1 MAFLTRYDKG
11 KSTVYPSQTVFH
23 NVCSGHTVLFLC
35 LCDLVS
41 KERHKATTRNGV
53 PQGVGRPQHI
63 PTQNDTVVMF
73 VRGHRTFIA
82 IV

>member
-1 MAFLTRYDKG
+1 M
-11 KSTVYPSQTVFH
+11 
-23 NVCSGHTVLFLC
+23 LFLC
-35 LCDLVS
+35 LYDLVS

>member
-1 MAFLTRYDKG
+1 MFVRGTPCSFY
-11 KSTVYPSQTVFH
+11 
-23 NVCSGHTVLFLC
+23 VCVIR
-35 LCDLVS
+35 VV

-53 PQGVGRPQHI
+53 PQGIGRPQHI

-73 VRGHRTFIA
+73 VQGYHTFIA

>member
-1 MAFLTRYDKG
+1 M
-11 KSTVYPSQTVFH
+11 
-23 NVCSGHTVLFLC
+23 LFLC
-35 LCDLVS
+35 LYDLVS

-73 VRGHRTFIA
+73 VRGHRNFIA

>member
-1 MAFLTRYDKG
+1 MFVRGTPCSFY
-11 KSTVYPSQTVFH
+11 
-23 NVCSGHTVLFLC
+23 VCVIR
-35 LCDLVS
+35 VV

-53 PQGVGRPQHI
+53 PQGGGRPQHI